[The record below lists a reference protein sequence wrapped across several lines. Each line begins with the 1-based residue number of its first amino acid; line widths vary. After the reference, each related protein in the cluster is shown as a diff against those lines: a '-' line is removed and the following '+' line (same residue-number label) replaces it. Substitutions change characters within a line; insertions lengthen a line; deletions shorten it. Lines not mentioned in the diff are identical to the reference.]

1 MSLDQTTNFVRENA
15 AESIGSTE
23 TTISVDDASTFPD
36 PNNGNYNVV
45 IWDYD
50 TYKRP
55 DEDPDVEIMRVTGRD
70 TSNDTISVTRGQEAT
85 AASSHPTTS
94 DLHLAPTS
102 KMFADIDSQKLDVS
116 GDQMGGTLDLNSNDL
131 EDGSTTIWNHS
142 GGYLEQSVLENTSV
156 TVAGNSVSLG
166 ASTAVDH
173 TDLSNIATDDHHTKY
188 TDENAQDAVGTILG
202 SNFTYDDANDN
213 ISLSSDTVTVSGNS
227 VSLGGSV
234 SVAHNDLSNIS
245 TSDHHSKTNSASEL
259 SDVSA
264 DSVTDAHHVKYTDES
279 AQDAV
284 GTILG
289 SSFTYN
295 DANNTIVLT
304 SDTITVAGNSVSL
317 GASTSINHNDLSNI
331 SSDDH
336 HSKYTNAEARN
347 AVEGNS
353 DAADLLGSSGSAGQ
367 VLTSDGSNASWED
380 SGGGTGGGGSS
391 NKARTQEVAKR

>member
-85 AASSHPTTS
+85 AATPHPSSS
-94 DLHLAPTS
+94 QLHLAPTA
-102 KMFADIDSQKLDVS
+102 KMFADIDSQKLDVA
-116 GDQMGGTLDLNSNDL
+116 GDQMGGTLDINSNDL

-142 GGYLEQSVLENTSV
+142 GGYLAQSVLENDAVTIAGNSVALGASTVVNHSDLSTISTDDHHSKTSSASELTDVSADSVTDAHHTKYTNENAQDAVGAILGSNFTYDDANNNISLSSDTITVAGNSVSLGGSVSVDHSDLSSIAPDDHHTKYTDESAQDAVGGILGSSFTYDDANNSITLTSDSV

-166 ASTAVDH
+166 ASTSVNH
-173 TDLSNIATDDHHTKY
+173 
-188 TDENAQDAVGTILG
+188 
-202 SNFTYDDANDN
+202 
-213 ISLSSDTVTVSGNS
+213 SG
-227 VSLGGSV
+227 
-234 SVAHNDLSNIS
+234 
-245 TSDHHSKTNSASEL
+245 
-259 SDVSA
+259 
-264 DSVTDAHHVKYTDES
+264 
-279 AQDAV
+279 
-284 GTILG
+284 
-289 SSFTYN
+289 
-295 DANNTIVLT
+295 
-304 SDTITVAGNSVSL
+304 
-317 GASTSINHNDLSNI
+317 LSNI

-336 HSKYTNAEARN
+336 HSRYTNAEARN

-380 SGGGTGGGGSS
+380 SSGGGGGGSS